1 MPIVTQVITKKQKEA
16 EKIEQLELELGKLET
31 IENGDR

>member
-16 EKIEQLELELGKLET
+16 GKIEQLELELGKLEA